1 MVESNLLNQ
10 NEKYIKTFDLKML
23 YTKIPYQKLREN
35 IKDFISSFFSLNRFR
50 PVTDVRAT
58 KVAVRN
64 LIRGPIKLT
73 ENCPLCYSSESL
85 LNYVH
90 FDTI

>member
-1 MVESNLLNQ
+1 M
-10 NEKYIKTFDLKML
+10 LKQL
-23 YTKIPYQKLREN
+23 VAHASH
-35 IKDFISSFFSLNRFR
+35 DFWRICNSVLNRFR

-73 ENCPLCYSSESL
+73 ENRPLCYSRESL
-85 LNYVH
+85 LNYAH
-90 FDTI
+90 FDTILRLCFVQLK